1 MNEPN
6 KLESFIALGLKGL
19 PGTNTVAFGAHLYIM
34 K

>member
-6 KLESFIALGLKGL
+6 KLESYIALCLNGL
-19 PGTNTVAFGAHLYIM
+19 PGTNTLALGAHLYIM